1 MWRRSSTHEVR
12 GAFAPAPSDDPAEV
26 ELAGSLDHP
35 FPLEGISEKL
45 RVRKAPGRDLIL
57 NKYLKAATPLL
68 LSLWTLLFKTS
79 FTIGALVSRKASMWG
94 PFTARYSQ
102 AYRPAYRQKHHLDR
116 TTRFRGR

>member
-26 ELAGSLDHP
+26 ELAGLLDHP
-35 FPLEGISEKL
+35 FPLEEVTRISEKL
-45 RVRKAPGRDLIL
+45 RVQKAPGRDLIL

-68 LSLWTLLFKTS
+68 LSLWTLLCKTS

-102 AYRPAYRQKHHLDR
+102 TYRPA
-116 TTRFRGR
+116 